1 MSQRAKVD
9 QNSIAV
15 PASLSFWKMNGAQ
28 KGRHLLKVAVFLC
41 TFGFAFPNVF
51 EDF

>member
-1 MSQRAKVD
+1 MSEQAKVTPKGVAD
-9 QNSIAV
+9 S
-15 PASLSFWKMNGAQ
+15 PSLSFWKMNGAQ
-28 KGRHLLKVAVFLC
+28 KTRHLLKVVVFLC

>member
-1 MSQRAKVD
+1 MSDQAKAAPNDV
-9 QNSIAV
+9 AA
-15 PASLSFWKMNGAQ
+15 PPSLSFWKMNGAQ
-28 KGRHLLKVAVFLC
+28 KGRHLLKLVVFLC